1 MKVKKW
7 KVKVKSLSCVQ
18 LLVTPWT
25 AAYQAPSS
33 MKVHTWMQFLILSRL
48 NIPFGFWYRCSVP
61 SPKKYCSTKWA
72 AQSKWT
78 HKQAGMKG
86 QGWYHPSPM
95 ASLCS
100 CLPAPHTI
108 TAQTTFLSSVLPLYI
123 ETFLRMIFHHLTNKK
138 QNPSV
143 SQSRSSIWSQVNV
156 ERLILNLFIH
166 KHKETLFPFVVMPR
180 CDHKSG
186 QDGKDETSF
195 FWDKF
200 WSHFCEKS

>member
-1 MKVKKW
+1 MLTAAAAA
-7 KVKVKSLSCVQ
+7 KSLQLCPTLCDPIDSSPPGSPIPGILQ
-18 LLVTPWT
+18 LL
-25 AAYQAPSS
+25 
-33 MKVHTWMQFLILSRL
+33 
-48 NIPFGFWYRCSVP
+48 

-78 HKQAGMKG
+78 HEQAGMKG
-86 QGWYHPSPM
+86 QGWCHPPPM

-100 CLPAPHTI
+100 CLPSAHTVTAP
-108 TAQTTFLSSVLPLYI
+108 TTFLSSVLPLYI
-123 ETFLRMIFHHLTNKK
+123 ETFLRVIFHHLTNKK

-143 SQSRSSIWSQVNV
+143 SQSRSSTWSQVNA

-166 KHKETLFPFVVMPR
+166 KHKETLFPFVIMPR

-186 QDGKDETSF
+186 QAGKAGTSF